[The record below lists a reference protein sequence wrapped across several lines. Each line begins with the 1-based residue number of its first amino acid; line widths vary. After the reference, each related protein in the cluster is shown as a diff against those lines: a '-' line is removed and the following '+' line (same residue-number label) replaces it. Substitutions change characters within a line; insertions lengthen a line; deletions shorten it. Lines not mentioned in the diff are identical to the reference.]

1 MSSRP
6 FFSYAP
12 PLWHHPLQRPGWL
25 SSSWCSSLW
34 THTGEKKERN
44 LSYYQKNKQKKTI
57 HKLLHPEDFTSVWY
71 KALPS
76 DHTKG
81 RLKNWQRSLFLF
93 FCPENQLEL
102 IDYEF
107 SSPHIEHRPFLTRYS
122 AINIGCLLK
131 KKAEG
136 FSLSEQT
143 GAMLLP

>member
-1 MSSRP
+1 MQ
-6 FFSYAP
+6 
-12 PLWHHPLQRPGWL
+12 HHFDTIHCNDQADFHLLDVLHFELILG
-25 SSSWCSSLW
+25 
-34 THTGEKKERN
+34 KKRKETCHIT
-44 LSYYQKNKQKKTI
+44 KKTNKKKTI